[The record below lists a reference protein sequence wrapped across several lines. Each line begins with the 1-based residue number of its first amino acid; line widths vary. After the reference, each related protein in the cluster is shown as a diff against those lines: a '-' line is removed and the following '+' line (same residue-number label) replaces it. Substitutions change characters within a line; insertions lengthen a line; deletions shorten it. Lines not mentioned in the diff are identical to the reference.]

1 MIPFNNEGR
10 NTKQFVLI
18 LICFILLPYPAGV
31 ILQANCTLKAQRNIK
46 GSTDRN
52 FFIEMGKIE
61 YFAVILVLIDLNVCK
76 LDKVYEITEEDM
88 FRIEHDEYFKDLW
101 GYKVNWR
108 DLKDGWNDEKR
119 ALILAAEKDMLEQR
133 QSVPKITENG
143 YEMMKIPLDLYQK
156 ILEVKANVSTSVV
169 PELCDVP
176 NYEDNCYEILT
187 YEGHQIASI
196 MFPKSNQMYI
206 ID

>member
-1 MIPFNNEGR
+1 
-10 NTKQFVLI
+10 
-18 LICFILLPYPAGV
+18 
-31 ILQANCTLKAQRNIK
+31 
-46 GSTDRN
+46 
-52 FFIEMGKIE
+52 MGKIE
-61 YFAVILVLIDLNVCK
+61 YFAVILVLIDLNICK

-143 YEMMKIPLDLYQK
+143 YEMMKIPPDLYQK

>member
-1 MIPFNNEGR
+1 
-10 NTKQFVLI
+10 
-18 LICFILLPYPAGV
+18 
-31 ILQANCTLKAQRNIK
+31 
-46 GSTDRN
+46 
-52 FFIEMGKIE
+52 MGKIE
-61 YFAVILVLIDLNVCK
+61 YFAVILVLIDLNICK

-176 NYEDNCYEILT
+176 NYEDNCYEILK

-196 MFPKSNQMYI
+196 IFPKSK
-206 ID
+206 

>member
-1 MIPFNNEGR
+1 
-10 NTKQFVLI
+10 
-18 LICFILLPYPAGV
+18 
-31 ILQANCTLKAQRNIK
+31 
-46 GSTDRN
+46 
-52 FFIEMGKIE
+52 MGKIE
-61 YFAVILVLIDLNVCK
+61 YFAVILVLIDLNICK

-143 YEMMKIPLDLYQK
+143 YEMMKIPPDLYQK

-187 YEGHQIASI
+187 YKGHQIASI
-196 MFPKSNQMYI
+196 MFTKSNQMYI